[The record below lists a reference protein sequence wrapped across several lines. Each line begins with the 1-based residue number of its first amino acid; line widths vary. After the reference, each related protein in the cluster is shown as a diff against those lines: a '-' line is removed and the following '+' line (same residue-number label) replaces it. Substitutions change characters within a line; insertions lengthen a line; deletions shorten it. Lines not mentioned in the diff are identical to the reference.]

1 MRGMAKRTLMEK
13 LPGDGATEAGGP
25 AMEAAA
31 PRGGGE
37 VAADAPGRGLRGGTA
52 GEGAEDAPAPRM
64 RPSRRIVDAKSTPRL
79 FAIDIDVPENGAAFE
94 FADPEFQGT
103 RHIETRLPFSEVA
116 KLERGNANVRTAS
129 HRARPL
135 KEMKET
141 LEHQPEA
148 FHLFNR
154 GIVYLCKSA
163 TFDPKTRR
171 LTVVNPEL
179 MSKRSGQDHFGIV
192 DGGHTYAGVTEM
204 MEAAEE
210 YHASSK
216 WKTKGEGWTPWVRV
230 LFTIAPPENLVAG
243 ITKGVNTST
252 QVKGYS
258 LDEFEGRFV
267 WLKKTLQSHGFD
279 VDRVTWHEGEEREW
293 HVVEIIQRA
302 ACFLKDRWETQSP
315 IAMYL
320 SKNRALEL
328 YRNPETRKEFRMLQD
343 VLTECI
349 LLPEFIQ
356 AEFSTGEVIKG
367 RKLGKLNGVARLPKP
382 WKRPNTEFVTEH
394 KIDVGLLLP
403 MAAAFRELL
412 YVKRGAEAYAWKVPA
427 TQVFEKCGPK
437 LYDALT
443 TRLGR
448 VRGVAE
454 VARDPEFWSE
464 CQRIVMR
471 TKEHMLGD

>member
-1 MRGMAKRTLMEK
+1 MLGMNDEK
-13 LPGDGATEAGGP
+13 KLEMAGLNELDDAEGS
-25 AMEAAA
+25 E
-31 PRGGGE
+31 E
-37 VAADAPGRGLRGGTA
+37 APGR
-52 GEGAEDAPAPRM
+52 PAKRL
-64 RPSRRIVDAKSTPRL
+64 VDAKSTPRL
-79 FAIDIDVPENGAAFE
+79 FAIDIEVPEKGAAFE
-94 FADPEFQGT
+94 FHDPEFKGT
-103 RHIETRLPFSEVA
+103 RHIETRLPFSQIQR
-116 KLERGNANVRTAS
+116 LERGNANVRSAS

-135 KEMKET
+135 KEMKDT
-141 LEHQPEA
+141 LEHNPEA

-154 GIVYLCKSA
+154 GLVYLCRDAKY
-163 TFDPKTRR
+163 DPKTRR
-171 LTVVNPEL
+171 LTIINPEL
-179 MSKRSGQDHFGIV
+179 MSKKSGQEHFGLC
-192 DGGHTYAGVTEM
+192 DGGHTFACVNEM
-204 MEAAEE
+204 MAAAEE
-210 YHASSK
+210 YHASTK
-216 WKTKGEGWTPWVRV
+216 WKQKGEGWTPWARV
-230 LFTIAPPENLVAG
+230 LFTVAPPENLVPG
-243 ITKGVNTST
+243 ITRGVNTST

-258 LDEFEGRFV
+258 LDEFEGRFA
-267 WLKKTLQSHGFD
+267 WLKKALQSQGFD
-279 VDRVTWHEGEEREW
+279 VDNVTWAEGTDKEF

-343 VLTECI
+343 VLVECI

-356 AEFSTGEVIKG
+356 SEFSTGDVIKG
-367 RKLGKLNGVARLPKP
+367 KKLGKLTGVNRLPKP

-412 YVKRGAEAYAWKVPA
+412 YVKRGSDMYAWRLPA

-437 LYDALT
+437 LYDALVS
-443 TRLGR
+443 RLGR

-464 CQRIVMR
+464 CQRIVLR
-471 TKEHMLGD
+471 TKEQLLDG